1 MIVPNQVKIITCH
14 CKMIVMKVLIFG
26 LIAILISTGITSQAF
41 AHTTVHVEQYEI
53 EVGWGIEPPIVGYR
67 NDFVFEI
74 SEPGENPGVKIG
86 VKNAFK
92 NLEATAK
99 FGGVTKILDI
109 GSDPRPGHYF
119 SHVIPTK
126 TGSISILLKGEI
138 NGVSVNIDIPVEDVE
153 TTAVLDFPPTS
164 GSSSDQDV
172 SALKNALSQ
181 LQRDVFDIKTG
192 SGIEVKSD
200 TGAAYDF
207 AVLGLSIGS
216 AAIILAVVALVKR
229 K

>member
-1 MIVPNQVKIITCH
+1 MIVV
-14 CKMIVMKVLIFG
+14 KVLIFS
-26 LIAILISTGITSQAF
+26 LVALLVTTGITSQAF

-74 SEPGENPGVKIG
+74 SEPGESQGVKIG

-109 GSDPRPGHYF
+109 GSDPKPGHYF

-126 TGSISILLKGEI
+126 TGSISILLEGEI
-138 NGVSVNIDIPVEDVE
+138 NGVPVNIDVPVEDVE

-164 GSSSDQDV
+164 GSNQGQDV
-172 SALKNALSQ
+172 SALKNAISQ
-181 LQRDVFDIKTG
+181 LQRDVSEIKTG

-200 TGAAYDF
+200 SGAAYDF
-207 AVLGLSIGS
+207 AVLGLSIGA
-216 AAIILAVVALVKR
+216 AAIILAVIALVKR